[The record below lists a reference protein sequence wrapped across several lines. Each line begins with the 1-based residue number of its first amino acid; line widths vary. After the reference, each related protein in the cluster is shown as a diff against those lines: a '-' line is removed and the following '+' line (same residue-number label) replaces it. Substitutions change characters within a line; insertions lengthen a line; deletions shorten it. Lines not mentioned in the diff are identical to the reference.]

1 MERTPIGG
9 IRDER
14 GVTYLMLMFAIVL
27 IGIST
32 TAAAKQ
38 WKAIVQR
45 ELEAD
50 LLSKGIEIQ
59 NALALYSA
67 TMKAGRVMPGEMYPQ
82 SLADLT
88 RMPKP
93 FLRKVYAD
101 PMTHGEWEYL
111 RSPTGGIMGVRS
123 KSRGTPFRK
132 HDFPLAVRHF
142 EGRPSYHDWLFQH
155 PNPSTSGLVP
165 AATVPA
171 QPGTVSNP
179 AAGPLP
185 STSPTVPAQPTAMPN
200 PAETPPAPLP
210 PPSGGPQNPAS

>member
-1 MERTPIGG
+1 MPVTGGGRT
-9 IRDER
+9 RDER

-38 WKAIVQR
+38 WKAMVQR

-67 TMKAGRVMPGEMYPQ
+67 TLKAGRVMPGELYPQ

-88 RMPKP
+88 RLPKP
-93 FLRKVYAD
+93 FLRKAYSD

-111 RSPTGGIMGVRS
+111 RAPTGGIMGVRS
-123 KSRGTPFRK
+123 KSRATPFRK
-132 HDFPLAVRHF
+132 HDFPQAVRHF
-142 EGRPSYHDWLFQH
+142 EGRASYHDWLFQH
-155 PNPSTSGLVP
+155 PNPSVSVSLPLG
-165 AATVPA
+165 AVPA
-171 QPGTVSNP
+171 QPMAAPNPVPNPAVNP
-179 AAGPLP
+179 AA
-185 STSPTVPAQPTAMPN
+185 V
-200 PAETPPAPLP
+200 TPPPTLPAPQT
-210 PPSGGPQNPAS
+210 GGSLNP